1 MRRLGRARG
10 HFERYNSCGWQHCKW
25 EIAGGEFYTHFVTG
39 MMLDVL
45 VASVRQAAACTI
57 GTLVPHNHIC
67 KANAI

>member
-1 MRRLGRARG
+1 MRQLGRARG
-10 HFERYNSCGWQHCKW
+10 HFERYNSC
-25 EIAGGEFYTHFVTG
+25 EISGGEFYTHFVTG